1 MRAGGAGSQKYC
13 TLLWAGDQSVDFSR
27 HDGLIT
33 VVCAALSSGM
43 MGCGL
48 NHCDIG
54 GYTSLFDN
62 CRTKEIFLRWAEL
75 AAFMPVMRT
84 HEGNRPDTNFQYY
97 DDVDCMERLARLVDV
112 YTMLAP
118 YTKALV
124 QENADLGHPVM
135 RPLFYHYQ
143 EDPRSY
149 TEQFEYLLGPDVL
162 VAPVWKEDQT
172 QWRCISPAMGGCI
185 CGLVQSM
192 LEASTWWKRPWA
204 RRRYSAKRTV
214 RMHRCLRLSVQSMGS
229 KLWS

>member
-1 MRAGGAGSQKYC
+1 
-13 TLLWAGDQSVDFSR
+13 
-27 HDGLIT
+27 
-33 VVCAALSSGM
+33 M

-172 QWRCISPAMGGCI
+172 QWKVYLPSDGWMHLWTGAEYARGEHMVEAPLGSP
-185 CGLVQSM
+185 
-192 LEASTWWKRPWA
+192 
-204 RRRYSAKRTV
+204 RYSAKRTV